1 MKATN
6 FLVKWMLKEHSSY
19 LQWYKLRFD
28 FCNSYQIFSFSLFKK
43 IFSFYM
49 DFSLPSALPLL
60 ITFLLPFLSIAQIYS
75 NITLGSSLTALDN
88 NSFWA
93 SLSGD
98 FAFGFQ
104 QIGGGG
110 FLLAIWFNKVP
121 EKTIIWS
128 SNRNNVVQSGSKVQL
143 TTDGLFVLTDS
154 TGEQI
159 WMADPA
165 GNGVA
170 VGEIT
175 GMKLQ
180 VNEEKATD
188 MIERS

>member
-1 MKATN
+1 
-6 FLVKWMLKEHSSY
+6 
-19 LQWYKLRFD
+19 
-28 FCNSYQIFSFSLFKK
+28 
-43 IFSFYM
+43 M

-60 ITFLLPFLSIAQIYS
+60 ITFLLPFLSIAQICS

-128 SNRNNVVQSGSKVQL
+128 ANRNNVV
-143 TTDGLFVLTDS
+143 
-154 TGEQI
+154 
-159 WMADPA
+159 
-165 GNGVA
+165 
-170 VGEIT
+170 
-175 GMKLQ
+175 
-180 VNEEKATD
+180 
-188 MIERS
+188 

>member
-6 FLVKWMLKEHSSY
+6 FLVKWILKEHSSY
-19 LQWYKLRFD
+19 LQ
-28 FCNSYQIFSFSLFKK
+28 C
-43 IFSFYM
+43 
-49 DFSLPSALPLL
+49 
-60 ITFLLPFLSIAQIYS
+60 IAQIYS

-88 NSFWA
+88 NSFWG

-154 TGEQI
+154 TGEQV